1 MLCWE
6 WVCVKQRRYCFV
18 AIYPLAARNC
28 LFTGV
33 SVHDTVFDFS
43 HQLIHRWPRERSS
56 AIRNLRPAR
65 LPLLP
70 FLSIWNKGLKE
81 CGLYSMDLLRAVI
94 FGIHLSCWRI
104 LAWPYNWAF
113 HCHVSLSRI
122 AADLPHPMPARSRLG
137 RFKIAFSASFGVV
150 RRAH

>member
-65 LPLLP
+65 LPQLGDFGTISQVP
-70 FLSIWNKGLKE
+70 QPRAKGKYDIITFLALGGRPRN
-81 CGLYSMDLLRAVI
+81 
-94 FGIHLSCWRI
+94 
-104 LAWPYNWAF
+104 
-113 HCHVSLSRI
+113 SLSLTLSLFAEI
-122 AADLPHPMPARSRLG
+122 LE
-137 RFKIAFSASFGVV
+137 
-150 RRAH
+150 AHHAII